1 MASFHHG
8 LAWQIQSPNTTNTCY
23 LIGSMH
29 AKTEVAYT
37 YFDSFKGLIDKSHT
51 LALEANIHEGD
62 PAWIQEQLLLPDGQH
77 LRDLMK
83 SKKYE
88 KARRMVKK
96 AFQLDLDDLGNHWPM
111 MLTQSVQ
118 AQVSEETMPQALD
131 EAMLMYAQQH
141 GKTLVGIESYQD
153 QIGMIRKIP
162 IKDQLEMLKMATE
175 SVSRYRKQVK
185 KLERGYQTQDIAYL
199 YQTAKTQLGGTRKW
213 LLNDRNHNMAD
224 RIAALSLQNDTTFVV
239 GAAHLAGKQGVLRL
253 LKQKGLKL
261 IPLDLTKKID

>member
-1 MASFHHG
+1 
-8 LAWQIQSPNTTNTCY
+8 
-23 LIGSMH
+23 MH

-37 YFDSFKGLIDKSHT
+37 YFDAFKSLIDQSHT

-62 PAWIQEQLLLPDGQH
+62 PVWIQEQLLLPDGQH

-83 SKKYE
+83 AKKYE
-88 KARRMVKK
+88 KVRKMVKK
-96 AFQLDLDDLGNHWPM
+96 AFHLDLDQLGHHWPM

-118 AQVSEETMPQALD
+118 AQVSEETMHQALD
-131 EAMLMYAQQH
+131 EALLTYAQQQ
-141 GKTLVGIESYQD
+141 GKTLIGIESYQD

-162 IKDQLEMLKMATE
+162 IKDQLEMLKMATD
-175 SVSRYRKQVK
+175 SVSKYRKQVK
-185 KLERGYQTQDIAYL
+185 KLEKGYQTQDIAYL

-213 LLNDRNHNMAD
+213 LLNDRNQNMAD

-253 LKQKGLKL
+253 LKLRGLNL
-261 IPLDLTKKID
+261 IPLSLTPTID